1 MCTYQCMVRS
11 RNICIRY
18 ICITT
23 FVTRIKQLTWLESFA
38 WGYYQWVH
46 LHNLSIKC
54 VLGRLQ
60 ILCGCVLDCVWLY
73 ILWWGLFLLCIWV
86 CFLCFFP
93 LYCFSAS
100 LFLCSVFVFGPCGGL
115 VSRFGFCLL
124 WVLACWG
131 GGGGWLSVCC
141 VLWRLF
147 PPFCLATS

>member
-1 MCTYQCMVRS
+1 MCTCQCMVRS
-11 RNICIRY
+11 RNIYIRY
-18 ICITT
+18 IYITT

-46 LHNLSIKC
+46 LHNLGIKC

-93 LYCFSAS
+93 LIV
-100 LFLCSVFVFGPCGGL
+100 SVL
-115 VSRFGFCLL
+115 VSS
-124 WVLACWG
+124 
-131 GGGGWLSVCC
+131 SV
-141 VLWRLF
+141 VSL
-147 PPFCLATS
+147 CLAPAGAWSPVFLGFVSCGFLLVGVVAEIGCLFVVFSGVCSRHSV